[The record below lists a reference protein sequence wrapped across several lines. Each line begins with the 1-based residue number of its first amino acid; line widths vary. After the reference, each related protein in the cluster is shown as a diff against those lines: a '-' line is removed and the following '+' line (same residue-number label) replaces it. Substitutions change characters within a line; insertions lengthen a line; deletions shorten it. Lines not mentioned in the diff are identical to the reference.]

1 MPYPGFMSPWLYML
15 SDCCV
20 QTATTKLTGYPN
32 AAIPN
37 CWFMMDEQGP
47 VSRSS
52 QCASANELFIH
63 YTLTQQQV
71 KKHGFFFSPLSK
83 RQLIS
88 SLPFTKS
95 KSQAP
100 LKAQPT
106 TAHHLL
112 LHHGG
117 FFGFQNMVR
126 EDPGHGHFNGE
137 LDAAAH
143 CQLQEEL
150 PEPELGQVTALLQRF
165 CNTERSPSGRT
176 QKSSQDGKKAPLLET
191 ELPLMALL
199 LLLTHSCSHNDY
211 YLEACLHQAEVE
223 HLGKNHEK
231 SSVQVSKEQN
241 YF

>member
-1 MPYPGFMSPWLYML
+1 MSY
-15 SDCCV
+15 SYI
-20 QTATTKLTGYPN
+20 TH
-32 AAIPN
+32 
-37 CWFMMDEQGP
+37 
-47 VSRSS
+47 SRSS
-52 QCASANELFIH
+52 KSKNMF
-63 YTLTQQQV
+63 
-71 KKHGFFFSPLSK
+71 FFFSPLSK
-83 RQLIS
+83 RQLIP

-191 ELPLMALL
+191 ELPLMTLL

-223 HLGKNHEK
+223 HLGKNHKK